1 MRKTNVH
8 EVLHIAFEK
17 IYEPRRHVSESW
29 LPVAFRRSQTV
40 RSFIGLARLRSH
52 NELRRTCLQDEV
64 PLLRDVVLRRARD
77 SPKGIPQEILPH
89 FLRENPQVL
98 ADAGF
103 SRRDPL
109 TRIIHRSGQDRCSGE
124 RGIRTPKS
132 LRTPVFKTGAIA
144 VLPALQQQTIAA
156 IVDLVLQRS
165 IPTLF
170 VGTVL
175 PALQQQTIAAIVD
188 LVFQKSIPTF
198 AIETA
203 LSALHVSRN
212 QT

>member
-1 MRKTNVH
+1 M
-8 EVLHIAFEK
+8 
-17 IYEPRRHVSESW
+17 VS
-29 LPVAFRRSQTV
+29 A
-40 RSFIGLARLRSH
+40 LRSH
-52 NELRRTCLQDEV
+52 ERSSRIRRGEDWLGITKNA
-64 PLLRDVVLRRARD
+64 RRARD

-144 VLPALQQQTIAA
+144 VLPALQKQTNEA
-156 IVDLVLQRS
+156 IVDPVFWDQSRRFLTGPFCQLSNERENSS
-165 IPTLF
+165 I
-170 VGTVL
+170 
-175 PALQQQTIAAIVD
+175 
-188 LVFQKSIPTF
+188 
-198 AIETA
+198 A
-203 LSALHVSRN
+203 LSEGRRILS
-212 QT
+212 T